1 MRWPFAT
8 RRERLRRQAADWVAR
23 LNGPHDEADRAEF
36 ELWYGSNPDHAEA
49 FDRLSNLFNAAGQAR
64 RPEAAGVAPPPAGP
78 VRPRSRP
85 FGYAF
90 AAAAA
95 GAALLAFFILSAR
108 TASPL
113 PEVQRQFAAF
123 SAEGEGRRIALADGS
138 EVLLSANSAV
148 DVALGGE
155 ERRLRL
161 TRGEARFSVA
171 GEARPFIVAAD
182 GTEVFARGTQ
192 FIVRVG
198 SGRTTIT
205 LIEGSVD
212 VSYAPNRAGERRLTR
227 LRPGEQLVVEAA
239 TPTVPSDAA
248 TARATSRQPPP
259 LSLPA
264 MFEFD
269 ETPLREAVVQ
279 VNRSGSP
286 PIRIADPA
294 LASLRISGAFRSGD
308 TAGFARSIAAAFNLE
323 LERGRD
329 GSLRLRARAQ
339 PSQKD

>member
-8 RRERLRRQAADWVAR
+8 RRERLRREAADWIAR
-23 LNGPHDEADRAEF
+23 LNGPHEAADRAEF
-36 ELWYGSNPDHAEA
+36 ERWCGSSPDHAAAYE
-49 FDRLSNLFNAAGQAR
+49 RLQDIFQAAGQAR
-64 RPEAAGVAPPPAGP
+64 RPEAGVAASPARASR
-78 VRPRSRP
+78 RPSRP

-113 PEVQRQFAAF
+113 PEAVQQFAAF
-123 SAEGEGRRIALADGS
+123 STEGEVRRIALADGS

-148 DVALGGE
+148 DVALGGD

-171 GEARPFIVAAD
+171 REARSFIVAAE

-192 FIVRVG
+192 FIIRLG
-198 SGRTTIT
+198 SGRTTIA

-212 VSYAPNRAGERRLTR
+212 VSYTPAGAGARRLTR
-227 LRPGEQLVVEAA
+227 LRPGERLVVEASA
-239 TPTVPSDAA
+239 PIVPTDAA
-248 TARATSRQPPP
+248 TARAAGRQPPP
-259 LSLPA
+259 PSPPA
-264 MFEFD
+264 MLEFD
-269 ETPLREAVVQ
+269 ETPLREAVEQ
-279 VNRSGSP
+279 VNRGGRP
-286 PIRIADPA
+286 LIRLEDPS
-294 LASLRISGAFRSGD
+294 LASLRISGAFRRGD
-308 TAGFARSIAAAFNLE
+308 TEGFARSIAAAFDLE

-329 GSLRLRARAQ
+329 GSLRLRARARSGQ
-339 PSQKD
+339 TE